1 MMLDP
6 KVVSTELKA
15 RDDEIARLMEQV
27 ALLRIENAELKI
39 RLAIANNNKCYSQP
53 YSSSFDEDGIEIIDD
68 TKL

>member
-27 ALLRIENAELKI
+27 GNLQR
-39 RLAIANNNKCYSQP
+39 R
-53 YSSSFDEDGIEIIDD
+53 
-68 TKL
+68 